1 MRLRI
6 ILVAAAVGALS
17 AVAAFAVGGGDE
29 EPSTKRRVV
38 ASFYPLAFA
47 AQEVGGGA
55 IDVRNLTPPGVEPH
69 DLELTPADVD
79 ALRDADVVLL
89 LGHGF
94 QPQIERAAGT
104 GDRVVRLLDTPD
116 LRRRANDP
124 HVWLDPLR
132 YARVAERIGEA
143 LGRRAAAER
152 LSARLRA
159 LDRKL
164 RRGLARCERR
174 DLVTSHDAFGYLA
187 ARYRL
192 RQIAITGLS
201 PEAEPSPRALRR
213 VIELVRATGATTVF
227 FETLVSPELART
239 VARETGAATA
249 KLDPL
254 EGLASSDR
262 GGDYFTI
269 MRANLAALRKGLGC
283 R

>member
-1 MRLRI
+1 MRVRI
-6 ILVAAAVGALS
+6 IIGSVSAAALS
-17 AVAAFAVGGGDE
+17 AVVAAFAVGGGD

-38 ASFYPLAFA
+38 ASFYPPAFA
-47 AQEVGGGA
+47 AEEIGGGA

-69 DLELTPADVD
+69 DLELTPADVE
-79 ALRDADVVLL
+79 ALRAADVVLL

-94 QPQIERAAGT
+94 QPQIERAAGS
-104 GDRVVRLLDTPD
+104 GDRVVRLLDTPG

-132 YARVAERIGEA
+132 YARVVKRVGEI

-159 LDRKL
+159 LDREL

-174 DLVTSHDAFGYLA
+174 DVVTSHDAFGYLA
-187 ARYRL
+187 ERYRL
-192 RQIAITGLS
+192 RQIAITGLA
-201 PEAEPSPRALRR
+201 PEAEPSLRALRR
-213 VIELVRATGATTVF
+213 VIELVRETGATTIF
-227 FETLVSPELART
+227 FETLVSPELAQT
-239 VARETGAATA
+239 VARATGATTA
-249 KLDPL
+249 RLDPL
-254 EGLASSDR
+254 EGLASNDR

-269 MRANLAALRKGLGC
+269 MRANLAALRTGLGC